1 MNEMIL
7 NSIEDVVLESEFN
20 TAYALA
26 NEYCKALAIL
36 ESYTDDDM
44 NIINSFAIFQ
54 EAAKEDDKKSDDK
67 KDTVEGKKEG
77 IIKKFI
83 SAVKAMM
90 SKIFKKSEDLV
101 DEKGSS
107 SDTETKGVSRNNS
120 DDDEN
125 KTTINKTKKGNLVRA
140 IAIIGGYAAIA
151 TAITKKAVAENELND
166 TYKRLIKEEAIKTH
180 ASQDEQQCALA
191 YYFKTNQLV
200 TATCVVDWKKAYEWM
215 KKYAAWLK
223 KFDSNNP
230 TTEEIEDL
238 YQGTKNLVTEKNPS
252 HINDIVTISEYG
264 KKMQPLIKEIGGIAK
279 KVSSRDGQA
288 FDKLDSALGNKVVY
302 TAREY
307 FKLVNGIGLDCAII
321 ENGKSLR
328 DAVLKQMAEMDP
340 DMFKKH
346 AKKEEKTLSK
356 IEKAE
361 KKSEAK
367 NKKNEKPEAPSDEE
381 IRKKGLSN
389 EVKAEGRVKEDE
401 D

>member
-44 NIINSFAIFQ
+44 DIINSFAIFQ
-54 EAAKEDDKKSDDK
+54 EAAKEDDKKDDGK
-67 KDTVEGKKEG
+67 NDTVEGKKEG
-77 IIKKFI
+77 IFKKFI

-90 SKIFKKSEDLV
+90 AKIFKKSEDLV

-107 SDTETKGVSRNNS
+107 SDTETKNVSRNNS
-120 DDDEN
+120 DDDED
-125 KTTINKTKKGNLVRA
+125 KTTVNKKKKGNLVKA
-140 IAIIGGYAAIA
+140 LAIIGGYMTISAV
-151 TAITKKAVAENELND
+151 ITKKAVAENELND
-166 TYKRLIKEEAIKTH
+166 TYKRLINEEAAKTN
-180 ASQDEQQCALA
+180 ATLDEKRCALA

-215 KKYAAWLK
+215 KKYTEWLK
-223 KFDSNNP
+223 KFDSNSP
-230 TTEEIEDL
+230 TPEAIEDL
-238 YQGTKNLVTEKNPS
+238 YQGTKNLVTEKTPS

-279 KVSSRDGQA
+279 KVSLRKGDA
-288 FDKLDSALGNKVVY
+288 FDNLDSALGNKVVY

-321 ENGKSLR
+321 ENGKGLR
-328 DAVLKQMAEMDP
+328 DAVLKKMAEMDP
-340 DMFKKH
+340 EMFKKH
-346 AKKEEKTLSK
+346 AKKEEKTLAK
-356 IEKAE
+356 IEKDE

-367 NKKNEKPEAPSDEE
+367 NKKEKPESPSEE
-381 IRKKGLSN
+381 EVRKKGLSN
-389 EVKAEGRVKEDE
+389 EVEAEGHVKEDE